1 MRYAQLK
8 AFHNVALH
16 LGFSSAAKALNMTQ
30 PALSDQVRK
39 LEQEYDVLL
48 FDRSRRQI
56 QLTQAGV
63 DLLAHTKRLFEVEAI
78 AEEYLTQST
87 SSRETAMTIAT
98 DSPRYFAPILAA
110 FRLDFPDT
118 RFSVKIGTPGEVSR
132 SLRDY
137 SADVGFLGYRP
148 AGSDFRIV
156 QVGRSQIVA
165 VTSADMDLGNG
176 GRVTLKDLSSET
188 IVLREEGSR
197 TRGLVENTYQAARM
211 PLKPII
217 EATGRAAHHE
227 IISEGGVVGFMSKDD
242 IGVDPRLKCYEIEGS
257 TAIVEEFAVCL
268 HDRSSN
274 TVIDSFMKIAKDH
287 AI

>member
-132 SLRDY
+132 
-137 SADVGFLGYRP
+137 
-148 AGSDFRIV
+148 
-156 QVGRSQIVA
+156 
-165 VTSADMDLGNG
+165 
-176 GRVTLKDLSSET
+176 
-188 IVLREEGSR
+188 
-197 TRGLVENTYQAARM
+197 
-211 PLKPII
+211 
-217 EATGRAAHHE
+217 
-227 IISEGGVVGFMSKDD
+227 
-242 IGVDPRLKCYEIEGS
+242 
-257 TAIVEEFAVCL
+257 
-268 HDRSSN
+268 
-274 TVIDSFMKIAKDH
+274 
-287 AI
+287 